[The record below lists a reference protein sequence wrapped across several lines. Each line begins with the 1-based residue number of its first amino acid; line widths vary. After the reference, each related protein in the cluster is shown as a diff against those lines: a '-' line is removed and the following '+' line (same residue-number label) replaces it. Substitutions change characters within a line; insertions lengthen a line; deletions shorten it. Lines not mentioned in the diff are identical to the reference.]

1 MAPKRICVFCG
12 SSSGWRPVYAE
23 AAATLARHLAANNIS
38 VVYGGGNSG
47 LMGVLANTML
57 ELGGDIIGVIP
68 RGLVAKEAA
77 HPRVPDLRIVESMH
91 ERKALMARLAD
102 AFIAL
107 PGGYGTFEEFCE
119 VLTWTQLGIQRKPC
133 GLLNVNGYYD
143 ALLALFDHAMTE
155 QFLKPAHRSL
165 VISDTAPETLVAR
178 LFEYEMPVVDK
189 WPDRRLD
196 ESPDESMDLE
206 QT

>member
-12 SSSGWRPVYAE
+12 SSSGSRPVYAE
-23 AAATLARHLAANNIS
+23 AAITLARHLAANHIS

-77 HPRVPDLRIVESMH
+77 HPRVADLRIVESMH

-155 QFLKPAHRSL
+155 QFLKPAHRTL
-165 VISDTAPETLVAR
+165 VISDTAPDRLVAR

-189 WPDRRLD
+189 WPDRTPNER
-196 ESPDESMDLE
+196 MDLE